1 VGTNGI
7 ITTVAGTNAAG
18 FSGDGGAAANAELS
32 SPQGVAV
39 DASGNLFI
47 ADSLNNRIR
56 WMAPG
61 GIITTTA
68 GTGAPGFAGDGGP
81 ATNAWLHFPLGPAV
95 DAAGDFF
102 FADSVNNRV
111 REIAAPGPTLVLNNV
126 GGSNA
131 GAYDLVVSNPYG
143 SVTSSVINLT
153 VVLQPLRA
161 VLVDGPGVQLQFQG
175 VPGASYVLEAAP
187 SLTPPAAWSPVA
199 TNAADAAGNWVFT
212 DTNPPSNA
220 ARFYRMSAPGQ

>member
-1 VGTNGI
+1 
-7 ITTVAGTNAAG
+7 
-18 FSGDGGAAANAELS
+18 
-32 SPQGVAV
+32 V
-39 DASGNLFI
+39 DAAGNLFI

-56 WMAPG
+56 WVGTNGM
-61 GIITTTA
+61 ITTTA
-68 GTGAPGFAGDGGP
+68 GTGSQGFAGDGGP
-81 ATNAWLHFPLGPAV
+81 ATNAWLHSPLGAAV

-102 FADSVNNRV
+102 FADNVNNRV

-153 VVLQPLRA
+153 VVLQPLRV
-161 VLVDGPGVQLQFQG
+161 VLADGPGVQLQFQG
-175 VPGASYVLEAAP
+175 VPGASYVLEAAA

-212 DTNPPSNA
+212 DTNAPSNA
-220 ARFYRMSAPGQ
+220 ARFYRMSAAGQ